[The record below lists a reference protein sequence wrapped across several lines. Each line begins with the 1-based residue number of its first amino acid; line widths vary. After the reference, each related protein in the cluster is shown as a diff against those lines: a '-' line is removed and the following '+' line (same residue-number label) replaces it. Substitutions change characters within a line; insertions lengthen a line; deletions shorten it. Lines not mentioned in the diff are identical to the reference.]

1 MKKKKQGHLFFSL
14 AAVMAVPIFVLGIIL
29 VIMGKQSVSEG
40 MSLEICKSLA
50 GTARN
55 TADMYNIAYPGEI
68 RMENGRFYMGD
79 VDLTDNYALVDRI
92 KENTGADVT
101 IFWKDTR
108 VLTTIKDE
116 NGERIVGSVLE
127 NQQIADLVFGG
138 NEYYSSKVKIWDDSY
153 FGYYVPL
160 YNGDEICGMVFAGMT
175 NESIAANVRTIVAKI
190 VIVFLLALL
199 IIFAIASVFAR
210 NIVDRLD
217 KIRSYIGGLA
227 ENNFSGQMPEMVLRR
242 NDEIG
247 EMGRHAV
254 EVGKTIKDLI
264 YNDPLTGL
272 LNRRAGRIELDKY
285 MDRADR
291 NKKNK
296 VTVVL
301 GDIDFF
307 KNVNDQYGHECG
319 DMVLVTISELLKK
332 YMKDIG
338 AAVRWGGEEFLLV
351 YGEDREQTLADLD
364 KLMEELRHITFTYEE
379 YSFSVTMT
387 FGLAEYCSGQTLD
400 GLIKEA
406 DDLLYR
412 GKAEGRDRIV
422 TGV

>member
-1 MKKKKQGHLFFSL
+1 MNEKKQGHLFLSL

-29 VIMGKQSVSEG
+29 VMMGQQSVAEG
-40 MSLEICKSLA
+40 MSLEIRKSLA
-50 GTARN
+50 GVARE
-55 TADMYNIAYPGEI
+55 TADLYYIAYPGEI
-68 RMENGRFYMGD
+68 RMEDDRFYMGD
-79 VDLTDNYALVDRI
+79 ADLTDNFALADRI
-92 KENTGADVT
+92 KENTGADVS

-108 VLTTIKDE
+108 ILTTIEDQ
-116 NGERIVGSVLE
+116 NGERIVGTTLN
-127 NQQIADLVFGG
+127 NQQIEDLVFSG
-138 NEYYSSKVKIWDDSY
+138 NEYYSSKVEIWGDSY

-160 YNGDEICGMVFAGMT
+160 YNDGEICGMVFAGMT
-175 NESIAANVRTIVAKI
+175 NESVSANVRTIVAKI

-199 IIFAIASVFAR
+199 IILGIASAYAK

-217 KIRSYIGGLA
+217 KIRSYIVGLA
-227 ENNFSGQMPEMVLRR
+227 ENNYGGQMPEIVLRR

-247 EMGRHAV
+247 QMGRHAV
-254 EVGKTIKDLI
+254 EVGKTIRDLI

-291 NKKNK
+291 SRDKK

-307 KNVNDQYGHECG
+307 KNVNDRYGHECG
-319 DMVLVTISELLKK
+319 DMVLTTISQLLKK
-332 YMKDIG
+332 YMENMG
-338 AAVRWGGEEFLLV
+338 VAVRWGGEEFLLV
-351 YGEDREQTLADLD
+351 YGSGREQVLAELE
-364 KLMEELRHITFTYEE
+364 KLMEELHHMTFTYEE
-379 YSFSVTMT
+379 FNFPITMT
-387 FGLAEYCSGQTLD
+387 FGVAEYHSEQNMD

-412 GKAEGRDRIV
+412 GKAEGRDRIIS
-422 TGV
+422 